1 MKNIFRSNT
10 SYFIPIQI
18 TLTIVM
24 LLAIIL
30 GDFSWKWW
38 VAGIVSYFITGCLGI
53 TVTFHRY
60 LTHHSFKMS
69 KSLEYLFSFF
79 GSMGGTGSTIGWVAV
94 HRHHHSHS
102 DTIEDPHSPR
112 HQGWKV
118 LFPNYDFTWNK
129 WAVRDLLVNKFHL
142 FLHQYYFL
150 ILAVWASI
158 LTTCF
163 GVAGFVFLFSMP
175 IVCQVWSSVL
185 SNYVNHAQWV
195 PFGYRNYNLKD
206 DSVNNALLALITF
219 GEGWHNNHHATP
231 GRASFKRKWWEF
243 DLTGSVINLIKK

>member
-1 MKNIFRSNT
+1 
-10 SYFIPIQI
+10 
-18 TLTIVM
+18 
-24 LLAIIL
+24 
-30 GDFSWKWW
+30 
-38 VAGIVSYFITGCLGI
+38 
-53 TVTFHRY
+53 
-60 LTHHSFKMS
+60 
-69 KSLEYLFSFF
+69 
-79 GSMGGTGSTIGWVAV
+79 MGGTGSTIGWVAV

-102 DTIEDPHSPR
+102 DTTEDPHSPR

-129 WAVRDLLVNKFHL
+129 WAVRDLLIDKFHL

-150 ILAVWASI
+150 ILAIWGLI
-158 LTTCF
+158 LTLVF
-163 GVAGFVFLFSMP
+163 GISGFVFLFSMP

-185 SNYVNHAQWV
+185 SNYVNHAEWV
-195 PFGYRNYNLKD
+195 PLGYKNYNLKD

-243 DLTGSVINLIKK
+243 DLTGSIINLIKK

>member
-1 MKNIFRSNT
+1 MRNIFRSNT
-10 SYFIPIQI
+10 NYFIPIQI
-18 TLTIVM
+18 TLTIVL
-24 LLAIIL
+24 LLAIIF

-38 VAGIVSYFITGCLGI
+38 VAGVVSYFITGCLGI

-118 LFPNYDFTWNK
+118 LFPNYDLHNY
-129 WAVRDLLVNKFHL
+129 LIHL
-142 FLHQYYFL
+142 T
-150 ILAVWASI
+150 ILGI
-158 LTTCF
+158 
-163 GVAGFVFLFSMP
+163 
-175 IVCQVWSSVL
+175 
-185 SNYVNHAQWV
+185 
-195 PFGYRNYNLKD
+195 R
-206 DSVNNALLALITF
+206 
-219 GEGWHNNHHATP
+219 
-231 GRASFKRKWWEF
+231 
-243 DLTGSVINLIKK
+243 

>member
-1 MKNIFRSNT
+1 
-10 SYFIPIQI
+10 
-18 TLTIVM
+18 
-24 LLAIIL
+24 
-30 GDFSWKWW
+30 
-38 VAGIVSYFITGCLGI
+38 
-53 TVTFHRY
+53 
-60 LTHHSFKMS
+60 
-69 KSLEYLFSFF
+69 
-79 GSMGGTGSTIGWVAV
+79 MGGTGSTIGWVAV

-150 ILAVWASI
+150 ILALWALI
-158 LTTCF
+158 LTALF
-163 GVAGFVFLFSMP
+163 GIAGFVFLFSMP

-231 GRASFKRKWWEF
+231 GRASFKRRWWEF
-243 DLTGSVINLIKK
+243 DLTGSIINLVKK